1 MKLTINKQLE
11 QIGISKYELAKR
23 LNVTYPT
30 IMKICNGELTSIRFK
45 TLEKLCRVLNC
56 TPNDILIM
64 NKDDI
69 E

>member
-1 MKLTINKQLE
+1 MKIIIDKQLE

-30 IMKICNGELTSIRFK
+30 IIKICNSELTSIRFS
-45 TLEKLCRVLNC
+45 TLEKLCRVFNC

-64 NKDDI
+64 NKDDS